1 MNRTLIIPISFFCF
15 LPLSGC
21 GTTATGEM
29 AYPQETPKVEI
40 FTVQSTTVP
49 LVRTLPGRTAAFNV
63 AEVRPQ
69 VNGIIKARKFE
80 EGALVTEGQEL
91 YEIDDA
97 VYKAH
102 HDKAIANLRHLE
114 RTLKRAKTLQI
125 DNTVS
130 EQEYEESL
138 YAWES
143 AKADAELA
151 RLDLEY
157 CKVKAPLSGKIGR
170 STITVGALVTNGQPQ
185 EMAVIQQTDPI
196 YVDLNPDIPQML
208 RTRNAMEGSD
218 DRRPFWQ
225 GATVK
230 LTLEDGT
237 EYPHSGQIDF
247 LDNRVQSDTGSVT
260 LRAAIPNPD
269 GHLLPGMFV
278 RVSVEEGIRSDGKMI
293 PQQAVLRDMKGN
305 PYVWVVRQDDTV
317 DKREI
322 RTNRTIENTWLIDS
336 GLEDGERIVVEGL
349 QFVEQDGKVIPE

>member
-1 MNRTLIIPISFFCF
+1 MNRTLIIPIAIVCL
-15 LPLSGC
+15 LPFSGC
-21 GTTATGEM
+21 GTTVTGEM
-29 AYPQETPKVEI
+29 AYQQETPKVEI
-40 FTVQSTTVP
+40 FTVQSASVP

-102 HDKAIANLRHLE
+102 YDKAMANLQHLE
-114 RTLKRAKTLQI
+114 RTLKRAKALQVG
-125 DNTVS
+125 NTVS
-130 EQEYEESL
+130 EQEYDEAL

-143 AKADAELA
+143 GKADAELA

-170 STITVGALVTNGQPQ
+170 STITVGALVTTGQPQ
-185 EMAVIQQTDPI
+185 EMAVIQQADPI
-196 YVDLNPDIPQML
+196 YVDLNPDVPQML
-208 RTRNAMEGSD
+208 RTRNTMEG
-218 DRRPFWQ
+218 RPFWQ

-237 EYPHSGQIDF
+237 EYPHSGRIDF

-278 RVSVEEGIRSDGKMI
+278 RVSVEEGTRPDGKLI

-317 DKREI
+317 DKRSIEI
-322 RTNRTIENTWLIDS
+322 NRTLGNNWLIDS

-349 QFVEQDGKVIPE
+349 QFVEQNGKVIPE